1 MRVSAALG
9 SIAASLSIRSMRSF
23 YNYQKACHIV
33 CLCQNVSRIASIFLP
48 FLLLISKIL
57 CTFAS
62 ENNIMQ
68 TKDTKSKTIR
78 I

>member
-33 CLCQNVSRIASIFLP
+33 CLCQNVSCDICLF
-48 FLLLISKIL
+48 
-57 CTFAS
+57 
-62 ENNIMQ
+62 
-68 TKDTKSKTIR
+68 
-78 I
+78 